1 MTQYIKSE
9 RGAGG
14 RLTLTLSRPELRNAL
29 NDELIDGL
37 AAAVVAAGDDDAT
50 RVIVLAGEGK
60 AFCAGADLNWM
71 RKQVTSSLEENKRD
85 AKRLVG
91 LLDAIVESPRPVI
104 ARVQGAA
111 LGGGMGLVAAC
122 DLVVAEPSAKFGLTE
137 VRLGLA
143 PAMIFPYLL
152 RRVLRHELLAL
163 GLSGERFDARR
174 GQAIGLVTEVA
185 EDLDAGVD
193 RWVNTLALGGPQALA
208 KVKQLFN
215 RVPALGREA
224 AVDFTVET
232 IAELRRGPEGQ
243 EGMAAFLQ
251 KRAASWVPTVP
262 DAGDETEGKGDAR

>member
-1 MTQYIKSE
+1 MTKYIESE
-9 RGAGG
+9 RGGGG
-14 RLTLTLSRPELRNAL
+14 RLTLRLNRPELRNAL
-29 NDELIDGL
+29 NDELIDALSAAISG
-37 AAAVVAAGDDDAT
+37 AAADGET

-60 AFCAGADLNWM
+60 SFCAGADLNWM

-85 AKRLVG
+85 AKRLVAM
-91 LLDAIVESPRPVI
+91 LDAITESPLPVI

-122 DLVVAEPSAKFGLTE
+122 DLVVAEPTAKFGLTE

-152 RRVLRHELLAL
+152 RKVLRHELLAL
-163 GLSGERFDARR
+163 ALSGERFDARR

-185 EDLDAGVD
+185 EDLDAAVD
-193 RWVNTLALGGPQALA
+193 RWVATLALGGPQALA

-215 RVPALGREA
+215 LVPTLEREA
-224 AVDFTVET
+224 AVDFTVEA

-251 KRAASWVPTVP
+251 KRPASWVPVAAD
-262 DAGDETEGKGDAR
+262 DAEPKEGKGDAR